1 MNEISSCAWVGE
13 HLPEWAAGT
22 LSSAEI
28 AALDAHLEGCASCRA
43 DGELVR
49 LIRAGRPAV
58 PDVLADRIRDGIPR
72 RRTVSSHPWWGLGAA
87 AVAVLAIGIGV
98 TLNRG
103 GMANVTVPAY
113 AAADTTEGTMWLSD
127 DGLIAGA
134 PALDGLSNQALEE
147 LLQEMGA

>member
-1 MNEISSCAWVGE
+1 MSEISCAWVGE
-13 HLPEWAAGT
+13 HLPEWAAGA
-22 LSSAEI
+22 LPSAET
-28 AALDAHLEGCASCRA
+28 AALDVHLEGCASCRA
-43 DGELVR
+43 DAEVVR

-72 RRTVSSHPWWGLGAA
+72 RRVASSHPWWGLGAA
-87 AVAVLAIGIGV
+87 AVAVLAVGIGV
-98 TLNRG
+98 MSSG
-103 GMANVTVPAY
+103 GGVSNVTVPAY

-134 PALDGLSNQALEE
+134 PALDGLSDQALEE